1 MPKMDYKFFACQQS
15 RQRFVAQN
23 STSEALATGLVD
35 LRVSMSDAAIL
46 VRNGVITNDQGVFS
60 FHSML

>member
-1 MPKMDYKFFACQQS
+1 M
-15 RQRFVAQN
+15 VQN

-35 LRVSMSDAAIL
+35 LRVSMSDAANL

-60 FHSML
+60 LHSML